1 MLMSLTDNEY
11 KKNFYCNID
20 NNFYWVVSPTA
31 DGNCGLYAFA
41 CGLIDAI
48 TRHELILD
56 PNLFDKFNKKL
67 LEDLSSCALKKLLTA
82 PSVNFNQFK
91 NFLLQQHS
99 RESLSNLAILFSTT
113 LRKIGYDVYLELL
126 LEEAQVINSLEKG
139 DKKLKRD
146 GNYIG
151 FEILV
156 ALANYFKIEIGLVGY
171 NANINHYY
179 WAHTP
184 LNNSKP
190 LFSLLNLKSHWN
202 YLLPI
207 GQFNGLAQFL
217 QEEIDPSQ
225 SKPLLENTNNT
236 LKKNIARLSTIVKM
250 VTQDLKKTFKLDKTT
265 PSDREKLIG
274 PKENICSKRKSSSCL
289 CLFFR
294 FSNSEIP
301 DVIPTVSKAHNR

>member
-1 MLMSLTDNEY
+1 MLSLTDNDY
-11 KKNFYCNID
+11 KKKLYCAID
-20 NNFYWVVSPTA
+20 NNFYWIISPVA

-56 PNLFDKFNKKL
+56 PSLFDKFKKKL
-67 LEDLSSCALKKLLTA
+67 LEDLSSCTLKKLLTA

-126 LEEAQVINSLEKG
+126 LKEAQVINSLEKG
-139 DKKLKRD
+139 DKKLRQD

-217 QEEIDPSQ
+217 KEEIDPSQ
-225 SKPLLENTNNT
+225 SKPLLENTNNI
-236 LKKNIARLSTIVKM
+236 LKKNIARLPNVVKLL
-250 VTQDLKKTFKLDKTT
+250 TEELKKTFHLNESFN
-265 PSDREKLIG
+265 SDQKKLIRVD
-274 PKENICSKRKSSSCL
+274 ENLCSKRKFSSCL
-289 CLFFR
+289 PWFF
-294 FSNSEIP
+294 SGSTPETP
-301 DVIPTVSKAHNR
+301 DVLSTPFKVRNR